1 MSNYENITTNSRKMK
16 DFEVAK
22 KSDSKLRKLEKEMER
37 RNRTPSNR
45 LGKNAKKQAARLENI
60 LKVEDIEIVDDE
72 VVTVMEIPGSIKMPR
87 IPLSRQKRKPSHRER
102 RPETENF

>member
-16 DFEVAK
+16 DIEVERK
-22 KSDSKLRKLEKEMER
+22 TDSKLRKLEKEMER

-60 LKVEDIEIVDDE
+60 LKVEEVDIVDE
-72 VVTVMEIPGSIKMPR
+72 EVTVVKIPGSIKQPR
-87 IPLSRQKRKPSHRER
+87 IPLTRQKRKPSHRER
-102 RPETENF
+102 RPEVENF